1 MVQLGTAEELV
12 INPATN
18 HVREFTRD
26 IPKGKLLTVSSVM
39 DAPAAHGVSGI
50 SIDATDLISDVAA
63 RVIGH
68 DGPVAVIDKGGQP
81 IGSLSRDR
89 VVEVLFSK
97 EP

>member
-1 MVQLGTAEELV
+1 MSTAIKIENLYKEYRLG
-12 INPATN
+12 
-18 HVREFTRD
+18 
-26 IPKGKLLTVSSVM
+26 
-39 DAPAAHGVSGI
+39 
-50 SIDATDLISDVAA
+50 
-63 RVIGH
+63 VIGH